1 MAEVKETVDTMK
13 EAVEFYRE
21 HSRIHPTSG
30 MREINRDAYLKRL
43 KDEHDITKDQAKKFQ
58 DAVNFE
64 NEVVANVL
72 LEDLEQKIGESAD
85 EDLKNDEFRRNLSVA
100 ARIPTFGGN
109 TELELKA
116 EKSSPIPG
124 PAGEDGE
131 RKQSISYGRLRMT
144 INTKNRIS
152 KDFHETAKD
161 RVRHALGIK
170 D

>member
-1 MAEVKETVDTMK
+1 MAEVINTVDTMK
-13 EAVEFYRE
+13 DAIEYYRE

-30 MREINRDAYLKRL
+30 MREINRDAYLKRMDTEHGIP
-43 KDEHDITKDQAKKFQ
+43 KDMAKKFQ
-58 DAVNFE
+58 DSINFE
-64 NEVVANVL
+64 NEVVANL
-72 LEDLEQKIGESAD
+72 LVEDLEQKIGESSD
-85 EDLKNDEFRRNLSVA
+85 KDLKNDEFRRNLSVA

-131 RKQSISYGRLRMT
+131 RKQSITHGRLRMT
-144 INTKNRIS
+144 INTKSRIS
-152 KDFHETAKD
+152 KGFHETAKD